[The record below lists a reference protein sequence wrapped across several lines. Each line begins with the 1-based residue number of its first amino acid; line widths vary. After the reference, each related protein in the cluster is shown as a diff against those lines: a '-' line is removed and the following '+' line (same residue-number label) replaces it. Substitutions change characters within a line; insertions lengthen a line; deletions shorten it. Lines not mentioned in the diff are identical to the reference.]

1 MEASMNSPTAAVSTG
16 TVFRSGQDATVDDR
30 TSHQPPDV
38 RVWWELRHARLRL
51 ALAENDIAWAQ
62 EALAGGN
69 INTEAA
75 LALLDQALDEI
86 VGDAR

>member
-1 MEASMNSPTAAVSTG
+1 MNSRVAAVPAGGVS
-16 TVFRSGQDATVDDR
+16 F
-30 TSHQPPDV
+30 HQPTDS

-62 EALAGGN
+62 AALAGGN
-69 INTEAA
+69 INTDAA
-75 LALLDQALDEI
+75 LALLDHALDEI